1 MCNGKHQP
9 VFVFIESADNEL
21 LNVSNET
28 QIWEYR

>member
-1 MCNGKHQP
+1 MLMGNINQ
-9 VFVFIESADNEL
+9 FLSFIESADNEL